1 MLDTKLNI
9 LKQRLRQIFL
19 LGIAF
24 LVVQISVTAV
34 PSVKHPLEPPDTSS
48 PQATLRTFVENFNRG
63 SDLLIESYDQYLKE
77 PGLFPSNSVNEKFE
91 QADLLFIRAEQCLNV
106 IKIPSRLKRDTAI
119 EASLLLKEILDRIEV
134 PPYTEIPDAEAV
146 AADKELSR
154 WTLPKTEIHIVKV
167 EEGTRAGEFL
177 FSPETVAR
185 LRKFYHSVKNLPY
198 KPGATEG
205 FYQSY
210 LESPG
215 MRFPLKCL
223 QYLPSWLN
231 NRYWGQ
237 ALWQWISVGISLLIA
252 FWISYSTFRWNWS
265 RVDALEPLQ
274 RTWSRLLPPII
285 ILASVAAIMYFLDNW
300 LSITGEVL
308 LILLAILEIIFW
320 IMVALAIFLLGNAV
334 AESIIVSVSPRI
346 KSQGLDA
353 SMIRTVSRLLSL
365 IVGTTILILRIERVG
380 ISLTPI
386 LAGLG
391 LGGLALA
398 VAAKPTL
405 ENIIAGVI
413 LFIDKPVRVGERCC
427 FRDQEG
433 YIQEIGLR
441 STRIL
446 GLKGYLISIPN
457 SKFSDLE
464 LTNKSRSDR
473 ILLRQT
479 IGLRYENTAKQLR
492 FVLAKLRSMLLAHP
506 KLLEEPLIVRFVKYG
521 DYSLD
526 VEIFVYVDT
535 GNIPEFLGIQE
546 DVLLRIKDI
555 VEEAG
560 TGFAFPSQTAYLSRD
575 SGLDGER
582 SRAAEAE
589 VEAWRSKGT
598 LPFPEFPAEQRE
610 QLRDTLDFPPFGS
623 PNSSPASDS
632 GNNNKE
638 NRC

>member
-63 SDLLIESYDQYLKE
+63 SDLLIESYDQYRKE

-365 IVGTTILILRIERVG
+365 IVGTTILILRIEQVG

-386 LAGLG
+386 LASLG
-391 LGGLALA
+391 IGGLALA

-427 FRDQEG
+427 FGDQEG

-457 SKFSDLE
+457 SQFSDLE

-479 IGLRYENTAKQLR
+479 IGLRYETTAKQLR

-623 PNSSPASDS
+623 PNSAPASDS

-638 NRC
+638 N

>member
-63 SDLLIESYDQYLKE
+63 SDLLIETYDQYRKE
-77 PGLFPSNSVNEKFE
+77 PGLFPSKSLNEKFK

-252 FWISYSTFRWNWS
+252 FWIPYSIFRWNWS

-274 RTWSRLLPPII
+274 RTWSRLLPPIT
-285 ILASVAAIMYFLDNW
+285 ILASVVAIMYFLDNW

-446 GLKGYLISIPN
+446 GLNGYLISIPN
-457 SKFSDLE
+457 SKFSELE

-479 IGLRYENTAKQLR
+479 IGLRYETTAKQLR

-623 PNSSPASDS
+623 PNSAPASDS

-638 NRC
+638 N

>member
-34 PSVKHPLEPPDTSS
+34 PSVNHPLEPPDTSS

-63 SDLLIESYDQYLKE
+63 SDLLIETYDQYRKE
-77 PGLFPSNSVNEKFE
+77 PGLFPSKSLNEKFK

-210 LESPG
+210 LEAPG
-215 MRFPLKCL
+215 MRFPFKWLE
-223 QYLPSWLN
+223 YLPSWLLN

-252 FWISYSTFRWNWS
+252 CWISYSTFRWNWS
-265 RVDALEPLQ
+265 RVDALEPL

-386 LAGLG
+386 LASLG

-457 SKFSDLE
+457 SQFSDLE

-479 IGLRYENTAKQLR
+479 IGLRYETTAKQLR

-623 PNSSPASDS
+623 PNSAPASDS
-632 GNNNKE
+632 GNNDKE
-638 NRC
+638 N